1 MTINTSEAQR
11 VKRALFILN
20 HSRGDGVNKTR
31 RGDKMK
37 REELTAA
44 GLTEEQINTV
54 MKLNGDDINREKA
67 KFADYDD
74 VKAQLEKANAT
85 IDSMKDYEAVKA
97 DVQKYQQEAE
107 KAKADAEAKVQKL
120 ELQAKIK
127 DFTSTKKFVNDIT
140 REAINAQLE
149 SALNDQANKGKSID
163 ELFKA
168 LTDGKADILKDDN
181 APTPPTVPPMGG
193 NGDNVDG
200 VTAAFKAMNPTLNI

>member
-1 MTINTSEAQR
+1 
-11 VKRALFILN
+11 
-20 HSRGDGVNKTR
+20 
-31 RGDKMK
+31 MK

-149 SALNDQANKGKSID
+149 NALNDQANKGKSMD

>member
-1 MTINTSEAQR
+1 
-11 VKRALFILN
+11 
-20 HSRGDGVNKTR
+20 
-31 RGDKMK
+31 MK

-44 GLTEEQINTV
+44 GLTDEQIDKV

-67 KFADYDD
+67 KFADYDEI
-74 VKAQLEKANAT
+74 KSQLEKANAT
-85 IDSMKDYEAVKA
+85 IDGMKDYEAVKA
-97 DVQKYQQEAE
+97 DVLKYQQEAE
-107 KAKADAEAKVQKL
+107 KAKAEAAAKVQQL
-120 ELQAKIK
+120 ELQGKIK

-149 SALNDQANKGKSID
+149 SALNDSANKGKSID

-168 LTDGKADILKDDN
+168 LTDGKTDILKDDN

>member
-1 MTINTSEAQR
+1 
-11 VKRALFILN
+11 
-20 HSRGDGVNKTR
+20 
-31 RGDKMK
+31 MK

-67 KFADYDD
+67 KFADYDEI
-74 VKAQLEKANAT
+74 KAQLEKANAT
-85 IDSMKDYEAVKA
+85 IDGMKDYEAVKA
-97 DVQKYQQEAE
+97 DVLKYQQEAE
-107 KAKADAEAKVQKL
+107 KAKAEAAAKVQQL
-120 ELQAKIK
+120 ELQGKIK

-140 REAINAQLE
+140 REAINAKLE

-163 ELFKA
+163 DLFKE
-168 LTDGKADILKDDN
+168 LTDGKSDILKDDN

-193 NGDNVDG
+193 QGDNVDG